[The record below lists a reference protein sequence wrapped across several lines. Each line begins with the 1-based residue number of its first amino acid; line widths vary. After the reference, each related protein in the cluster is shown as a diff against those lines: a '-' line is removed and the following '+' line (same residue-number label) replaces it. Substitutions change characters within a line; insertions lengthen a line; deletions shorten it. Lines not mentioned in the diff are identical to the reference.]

1 MDNPYLGD
9 GRTCYPI
16 AESQPAAQRL
26 HGGPKLDAKGVEAK
40 KAGHEPGFR
49 LTPDRQREAT
59 FRQNRVPPVATR

>member
-26 HGGPKLDAKGVEAK
+26 HGGPKLDAKGVDA
-40 KAGHEPGFR
+40 KAGREPGFR
-49 LTPDRQREAT
+49 LTPNSGKRRFGKT
-59 FRQNRVPPVATR
+59 GCRR